1 MIDINKIRSDFPV
14 LANKVYGKP
23 LVYFD
28 NAATTQKPEMVINA
42 MKEAYTTYYSN
53 IHRGVHALS
62 DISSEKY
69 ESAREKVRSFIK
81 AGTAE
86 EIIFTAGT
94 TASINLVAF
103 SFGERYIKSGD
114 EVLISELEH
123 HANIV
128 PWQMMCERKNAHLK
142 VIPVNDDG
150 SLRIEEISRLITD
163 KTKLVAITQVSNALG
178 VIMPVKEIIQKAHEY
193 NIPVL
198 VDGAQGIQHGHVD
211 VRDLDCDFYAF
222 SGHKIY
228 GPTGIGILYGKKKW
242 LEEMPPYQ
250 GGGDMVERVSFEKT
264 TYNKLPFKFEAGT
277 TNFVGA
283 IGIAKALDYIESVGM
298 EDIISH
304 EKELTE
310 YSCTR
315 IKEIDGI
322 KIYGDT
328 NNKISILSFLIDK
341 VHQYD
346 AGMILDKMGIA
357 VRTGSHCAQPVMTR
371 FGIDGTIRASMCFY
385 NTKEEIDVLINGI
398 EKVREMML

>member
-1 MIDINKIRSDFPV
+1 M
-14 LANKVYGKP
+14 LGNKVYGKP

-28 NAATTQKPEMVINA
+28 NAATTQKPEVVINA
-42 MKEAYTTYYSN
+42 MEEAYTTYYSN

-69 ESAREKVRSFIK
+69 ESAREKVRSFVN
-81 AGTAE
+81 ASALE
-86 EIIFTAGT
+86 EIVFTAGA

-103 SFGERYIKSGD
+103 AFGERYIKSGD

-150 SLRIEEISRLITD
+150 SLRIEEMPRLITD
-163 KTKLVAITQVSNALG
+163 KTKLVAVTQVSNALG
-178 VIMPVKEIIQKAHEY
+178 VIVPVKEIIQKAHEY

-211 VRDLDCDFYAF
+211 VQGLDCDFYAF

-228 GPTGIGILYGKKKW
+228 GPTGIGVLYGKKKW

-250 GGGDMVERVSFEKT
+250 GGGDMVERVRFEKT

-277 TNFVGA
+277 ANFVGA

-298 EDIISH
+298 EDIIRY

-310 YSCTR
+310 YSSKR
-315 IKEIDGI
+315 IKEINGI
-322 KIYGDT
+322 KTYGDT
-328 NNKISILSFLIDK
+328 IEKISILSFLIDR

-357 VRTGSHCAQPVMTR
+357 VRTGSHCAQPVMDR
-371 FGIDGTIRASMCFY
+371 FNIDGTIRASMCFY
-385 NTKEEIDVLINGI
+385 NTREEIDVLVEGI
-398 EKVREMML
+398 EKVKSMML

>member
-1 MIDINKIRSDFPV
+1 MLDINKIRSDFPV

-28 NAATTQKPEMVINA
+28 NAATTQKPELVINA
-42 MKEAYTTYYSN
+42 IKEAYTTYYSN

-69 ESAREKVRSFIK
+69 ESAREKVRSFIN
-81 AGTAE
+81 AGAVE
-86 EIIFTAGT
+86 EIIFSAGA

-128 PWQMMCERKNAHLK
+128 PWQLMCERKNAHLK

-150 SLRIEEISRLITD
+150 SVSIDEISRLVTD
-163 KTKLVAITQVSNALG
+163 KTKLIAVTQVSNALG
-178 VIMPVKEIIQKAHEY
+178 VILPVKDIIDKAHEY

-198 VDGAQGIQHGHVD
+198 IDGAQGIQHGHVD
-211 VRDLDCDFYAF
+211 VRELDCDFYAF

-228 GPTGIGILYGKKKW
+228 GPTGIGVLYGKKKW

-283 IGIAKALDYIESVGM
+283 IGIAKALDYIESVGL

-304 EKELTE
+304 ENELTE
-310 YSCTR
+310 YATTR
-315 IKEIDGI
+315 LKEINGV
-322 KIYGDT
+322 KTYGDT

-357 VRTGSHCAQPVMTR
+357 VRTGSHCAQPVMQR
-371 FGIDGTIRASMCFY
+371 FGIDGTIRASLCFY
-385 NTKEEIDVLINGI
+385 NTLEEIDILIEGI
-398 EKVREMML
+398 KKVKSMML

>member
-1 MIDINKIRSDFPV
+1 MLDIYKIRSDFPV

-28 NAATTQKPEMVINA
+28 NAATTQKPELVINA
-42 MKEAYTTYYSN
+42 IKEAYTTYYSN

-69 ESAREKVRSFIK
+69 ESAREKVRSFIN
-81 AGTAE
+81 AGTVE
-86 EIIFTAGT
+86 EIIFSAGA
-94 TASINLVAF
+94 TASINLVAS

-128 PWQMMCERKNAHLK
+128 PWQLMCERKNAHLK
-142 VIPVNDDG
+142 VIPINDDG
-150 SLRIEEISRLITD
+150 SVRIDEMSRLITD
-163 KTKLVAITQVSNALG
+163 KTKLIAVTQVSNALG
-178 VIMPVKEIIQKAHEY
+178 VILPVKEIIDKAHEY

-198 VDGAQGIQHGHVD
+198 IDGAQGIQHGHVD
-211 VRDLDCDFYAF
+211 VQELDCDFYAF

-228 GPTGIGILYGKKKW
+228 GPTGIGVLYGKKKW

-277 TNFVGA
+277 ANFVGA
-283 IGIAKALDYIESVGM
+283 IGIAKALDYIESVGL

-304 EKELTE
+304 ENELTG
-310 YSCTR
+310 YATTR
-315 IKEIDGI
+315 LKEINGV
-322 KIYGDT
+322 KTYGDT
-328 NNKISILSFLIDK
+328 KNKISILSFLIDK

-357 VRTGSHCAQPVMTR
+357 VRTGSHCAQPVMQR

-385 NTKEEIDVLINGI
+385 NTLEEIDILIEGI
-398 EKVREMML
+398 KKVKSMML